1 MDERVDPAQSPT
13 TTDPH
18 GLEGGA
24 AGSAAPGDPP
34 GSDRPDVPG
43 TPGSGVPQ
51 APVDPSDPTAPAFD
65 AAGDPVPARSF
76 APGIDDAS
84 LGFSSTVLVPPGC
97 PWCGAPLAAADL
109 ATCPSCG
116 AALQPVADLPEIPGV
131 TVAPMDVRRT
141 VRDVSPEIRALVTP
155 PVTDEIAVPGSRPE
169 LGPPDQAVRRAM
181 LELELQ
187 ATRAQAE
194 DAGADDA
201 ADDGSRPA
209 GDSDPGGSDPQAG

>member
-1 MDERVDPAQSPT
+1 MDERVDAAQSPT

-18 GLEGGA
+18 ELEGGA
-24 AGSAAPGDPP
+24 AGSAAPGNP
-34 GSDRPDVPG
+34 RAEEQPDGPE
-43 TPGSGVPQ
+43 TPAGGVPQ
-51 APVDPSDPTAPAFD
+51 APVDPSDPTAAVFD
-65 AAGDPVPARSF
+65 AAGDPMPARSF

-84 LGFSSTVLVPPGC
+84 LGFSSTVRVPPGC
-97 PWCGAPLAAADL
+97 PWCGAALADTDL

-116 AALQPVADLPEIPGV
+116 AALQPVAEIPEIPGV

-169 LGPPDQAVRRAM
+169 LGPPDPAVRRAM

-187 ATRAQAE
+187 SLRAQGQDTDPDSEPAPDPRPE
-194 DAGADDA
+194 GGDRAAG
-201 ADDGSRPA
+201 
-209 GDSDPGGSDPQAG
+209 